1 MVNMLQISSSKNPQW
16 GKLDDIAYNFM
27 LSLLHQKLYWRN
39 LNRKN
44 SHKEKSTMYRM
55 FQYHPSKIIMEK
67 MDDMT

>member
-27 LSLLHQKLYWRN
+27 LTLPHQKFYMRN
-39 LNRKN
+39 LKKKN
-44 SHKEKSTMYRM
+44 SHKEKSTMYHIS
-55 FQYHPSKIIMEK
+55 QYHPQK